1 MSIATA
7 WFTITRVQE
16 ILDEFKGLISK
27 HYPEAGFDVEVGGE
41 PDGVYLIVTVDLED
55 TEEVLDVV
63 MDRML
68 EVQIEERLPVYVLP
82 IRPAK
87 SEHAPSKSR
96 KEPATVGTSTSEKSD
111 YSAALSAG

>member
-7 WFTITRVQE
+7 WFTITRIQE
-16 ILDEFKGLISK
+16 ILEEFEKLIGK
-27 HYPEAGFDVEVGGE
+27 AYPEATFDIEFGGE

-82 IRPAK
+82 LRPTG
-87 SEHAPSKSR
+87 SKY
-96 KEPATVGTSTSEKSD
+96 EPGRRQEQTVADIAAT
-111 YSAALSAG
+111 A

>member
-7 WFTITRVQE
+7 WFTITRSQE
-16 ILDEFKGLISK
+16 ILVEFEDLIGK
-27 HYPEAGFDVEVGGE
+27 AYPEASFDVEVGGE

-63 MDRML
+63 MDRIL

-82 IRPAK
+82 LRPTG
-87 SEHAPSKSR
+87 SKY
-96 KEPATVGTSTSEKSD
+96 EPASGQRQHAT
-111 YSAALSAG
+111 SAANSV